1 VLGLNFGLTHHN
13 EVTYDPPIYSMS
25 FDGTNDYI
33 SFTETSFAIYDNGED
48 LSISFW
54 AKRTDN
60 NDEAVVLGNSAVG
73 SYKRMY
79 FDSDGNRL
87 DIESDQNGQLAHAA
101 VTQDTNWHHYVIAAD
116 GRGASTASS
125 VVMYEDG
132 SALTTTHGNF
142 GVSEGKDFTVN
153 RIGADTNTDGTKEFK
168 GLLYQVAIWT
178 GRTLN
183 ATQVAEIYN
192 GGNPTSLLSKTYQP
206 SHLWR
211 FDEGSGSTTADSVGS
226 LTGTITNATFSS
238 TTPS

>member
-1 VLGLNFGLTHHN
+1 MLGLNFSLNTPN
-13 EVTYDPPIYSMS
+13 ELMYDAPVYSMS

-60 NDEAVVLGNSAVG
+60 NDEAVVLGNSASG

-183 ATQVAEIYN
+183 ATQVSEIYN
-192 GGNPTSLLSKTYQP
+192 NGTPIALLSKTYRP

-211 FDEGSGSTTADSVGS
+211 FDEGSGSTTADSVVS

>member
-1 VLGLNFGLTHHN
+1 MLGLNFGLTKPN
-13 EVTYDPPIYSMS
+13 EVAYDPPIYSMS

-33 SFTETSFAIYDNGED
+33 SFTETSFLIHGVGED

-60 NDEAVVLGNSAVG
+60 NDEAVVLGNSASG

-101 VTQDTNWHHYVIAAD
+101 VTQDTDWHHYVITAD
-116 GRGASTASS
+116 GRGAGTASGI
-125 VVMYEDG
+125 VMYEDG

-142 GVSEGKDFTVN
+142 GVSEGKHFTIN

-178 GRTLN
+178 RVLT
-183 ATQVAEIYN
+183 AVHAAEIYN
-192 GGNPTSLLSKTYQP
+192 SGTPIALLSKPYRS

-211 FDEGSGSTTADSVGS
+211 FDEGTGSTTADSVGS